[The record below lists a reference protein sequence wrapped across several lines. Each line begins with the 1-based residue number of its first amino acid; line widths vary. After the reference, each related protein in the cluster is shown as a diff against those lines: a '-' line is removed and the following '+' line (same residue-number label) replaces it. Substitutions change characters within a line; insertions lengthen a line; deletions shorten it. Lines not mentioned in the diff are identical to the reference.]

1 VKWIR
6 GAKEGIIVA
15 GGKGKGDSLTQLSD
29 PQGVVVDN
37 LGNVYVADTYN
48 HRVMRWLKG
57 SREGSIII
65 GGNGC
70 GQQPNQFNY
79 LTGLS
84 FDRRGNLYVADFN
97 NYRIQ
102 KFDIDSN

>member
-1 VKWIR
+1 M
-6 GAKEGIIVA
+6 
-15 GGKGKGDSLTQLSD
+15 SML
-29 PQGVVVDN
+29 
-37 LGNVYVADTYN
+37 ADTYN
-48 HRVMRWLKG
+48 HRVMRWLEG

-84 FDRRGNLYVADFN
+84 FDRQGNLYVVDYN

-102 KFDIDSN
+102 KFDIISS

>member
-1 VKWIR
+1 
-6 GAKEGIIVA
+6 
-15 GGKGKGDSLTQLSD
+15 
-29 PQGVVVDN
+29 
-37 LGNVYVADTYN
+37 
-48 HRVMRWLKG
+48 MRWLKG

-79 LTGLS
+79 HRGLS

-97 NYRIQ
+97 NHRIQ